1 MAFVVI
7 YDASVLYPAPI
18 RDLLLRLARTGLFQA
33 RWTDQIL
40 DECFAA
46 LQRQRP
52 DLPPDRLART
62 RELIVQAVPDCLVEG
77 YQPLI
82 DGLHLPDPDDRHV
95 LAAAIRAG
103 SQVIVT
109 TNLRDFPAE
118 QLSPYDIEAQSADDF
133 VTELLSLAPDVVAST
148 VREQAANLTQPPQTI
163 EQLLDTLENS
173 IPLAVREIRR
183 HVDSE

>member
-7 YDASVLYPAPI
+7 YDASVLYPAPL

-52 DLPPDRLART
+52 DLAPDRLART
-62 RELIVQAVPDCLVEG
+62 RQLMVQAVPDCLVEG

-118 QLSPYDIEAQSADDF
+118 QLSPYDIEAQSADEF
-133 VTELLSLAPDVVAST
+133 VTELLSLAPDVVAAT
-148 VREQAANLTQPPQTI
+148 VREQAANLKQPPQTL
-163 EQLLDTLENS
+163 EQLLDTLEKS
-173 IPLAVREIRR
+173 IPLTVREIRR
-183 HVDSE
+183 HIASE